1 MHILCMPEFVLVFS
15 TLVDTFWNPFPN
27 KSRSIILIASLICWG
42 MHLVSLFIDFRFIS
56 IFRIYY
62 IFLVSIYHF
71 QNTLKY
77 VLCFLCVKRK
87 RNEPSKFH
95 IQFSL
100 LSTLTFLCLFDYSRF
115 SFRYQTC
122 SSYTF
127 SVPTK

>member
-27 KSRSIILIASLICWG
+27 KRRSIILIASLICWG

-62 IFLVSIYHF
+62 IFLLSIYHF
-71 QNTLKY
+71 KIHWNMF
-77 VLCFLCVKRK
+77 CSWK

-127 SVPTK
+127 SVHPTK